1 MFPKIGTQK
10 WMVCNGNSFLKWMI
24 WRENPLFFGNT
35 HVEQQIGGKSSS
47 TKFVQVEAQVANFG
61 DPGDSNQKPLTFA
74 TNCILGGRNPTHLK
88 KKTEKQIG
96 SPSSKHP
103 TSAHLENCTLPLILM
118 LTQPSSGPVPSMESP
133 NGCSDRNVGVN
144 KSPKSFF
151 AASNITDCSIYIG
164 IYAYIYKYLR
174 IIYAYIYIILD
185 VLSIC
190 ISFMNIQ

>member
-1 MFPKIGTQK
+1 M
-10 WMVCNGNSFLKWMI
+10 
-24 WRENPLFFGNT
+24 ENPIKMDDLGVPLFFGNT

-74 TNCILGGRNPTHLK
+74 TIASWVVGIQLIS
-88 KKTEKQIG
+88 EKQIG

-164 IYAYIYKYLR
+164 IYAYIY
-174 IIYAYIYIILD
+174 I
-185 VLSIC
+185 
-190 ISFMNIQ
+190 